1 MMTLG
6 KQTLKVNDSTGIRQ
20 TSESH
25 FFCLSFIF
33 LIFLNFLPSLARAND
48 LVLIPCEI
56 STSESEKTYWSL
68 RDNKI
73 PIERVVVMA
82 PGLNLKAS
90 KLHSL
95 ANALTLMESEVLIV
109 DLKPSDDWQPILH
122 QALCIARKKARELK
136 VPLIGLGHSLG
147 ALALLDLMTL
157 PHHFAPDGLILLAP
171 SLFPKTMAR
180 FIDYFDWIPI
190 GALPSF
196 NFPDYRVNDST
207 EFSTYKR
214 LRTLREHFLE
224 KKKFVTQWPRT
235 LILMS
240 AEDELLDFEK
250 TREFATLH
258 GFEINS
264 LNVKSRKQ
272 KTIQHLIVDPLTM
285 GETGFQQ
292 MLALIGKYFNQLS
305 P

>member
-6 KQTLKVNDSTGIRQ
+6 KQSLKVNDSARIRQ

-33 LIFLNFLPSLARAND
+33 LIFLSFLSGVTRAND

-56 STSESEKTYWSL
+56 STPETQKAYWSL
-68 RDNKI
+68 KDDKI
-73 PIERVVVMA
+73 PVKRVVVMA

-95 ANALTLMESEVLIV
+95 ANALTNMESEVLIV

-136 VPLIGLGHSLG
+136 VPLVGLGHSLA

-157 PHHFAPDGLILLAP
+157 PHHFAPDGFILLAP
-171 SLFPKTMAR
+171 SFFPKTLAR
-180 FIDYFDWIPI
+180 VIDYFDWIPA

-207 EFSTYKR
+207 KFSTYKR
-214 LRTLREHFLE
+214 LRILREHFME
-224 KKKFVTQWPRT
+224 KKKFVTIWPRT

-240 AEDELLDFEK
+240 SEDELLDFKK
-250 TREFATLH
+250 TQEFAGLH
-258 GFEINS
+258 SFEINS
-264 LNVKSRKQ
+264 LNVESKKQ
-272 KTIQHLIVDPLTM
+272 KTIHHLIVDPLTM
-285 GETGFQQ
+285 GERGFLE
-292 MLALIGKYFNQLS
+292 MLEIIGKYFNQFS